1 MAAETNQAI
10 VCLYCGRE
18 MNSREEV
25 IGFPYVCL
33 PCVKKTAGS
42 FNMLSAKTKH
52 GASLGEHH
60 VESVTKRTSKFKDS
74 LDRHYHEIMLAE
86 MTLELVLIL
95 VLVILAWKQS

>member
-10 VCLYCGRE
+10 VCQYCGRSISHVRQLSLHGE
-18 MNSREEV
+18 GRCDQAVTEV
-25 IGFPYVCL
+25 
-33 PCVKKTAGS
+33 
-42 FNMLSAKTKH
+42 LSAKVKH
-52 GASLGEHH
+52 GTLGEHH